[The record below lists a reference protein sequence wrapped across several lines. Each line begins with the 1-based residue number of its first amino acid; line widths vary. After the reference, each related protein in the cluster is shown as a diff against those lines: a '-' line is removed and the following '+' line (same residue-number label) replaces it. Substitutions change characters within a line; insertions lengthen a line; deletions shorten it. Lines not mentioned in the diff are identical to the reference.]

1 MFVEF
6 SATPY
11 RWRARAGEWVFVD
24 LPEPLSADIAEIP
37 RPRRGFGGVRVEVRI
52 GTSVW
57 RTSVFPQGNPV
68 TYVLPLKRSV
78 RDAEGV
84 GIGHEVSILLE
95 VLDL

>member
-6 SATPY
+6 SAIPY
-11 RWRARAGEWVFVD
+11 RWEARTEEWVFVD

-57 RTSVFPQGNPV
+57 RTSVFPQGDPV
-68 TYVLPLKRSV
+68 VYVLPLKRSV
-78 RDAEGV
+78 RDAEGIEL
-84 GIGHEVSILLE
+84 GREVSILLD

>member
-6 SATPY
+6 TGVPY
-11 RWRARAGEWVFVD
+11 RWEARTEEWVFVD

-52 GTSVW
+52 GATVW
-57 RTSVFPQGNPV
+57 RTSIFPQSDPV
-68 TYVLPLKRSV
+68 VYVLPLKRSV
-78 RDAEGV
+78 REAEGV
-84 GIGHEVSILLE
+84 ELGREVAILLD